1 MKEPRILM
9 ELLIWVNPNRKRSNK
24 LAYSD
29 PNFVVGYDL
38 DMADFSA
45 LVDTYNQRNLLPE
58 EETRLHK
65 YVMTMMNIVLEN
77 PKINPSKGEI
87 DELTDVMYL
96 DGWGSLKHIK
106 PGVKPYSYIYR
117 SMYTAACTRYYL
129 KKIKER
135 LKADAIEQHCQEQYT
150 EWLDEVSDHKV
161 NCLDK
166 PDQDCYI

>member
-1 MKEPRILM
+1 M

-29 PNFVVGYDL
+29 PNFVVGYDI

-45 LVDTYNQRNLLPE
+45 LVDTYNQRNLLPG
-58 EETRLHK
+58 EETRLHR
-65 YVMTMMNIVLEN
+65 YIMTMMNIVLEN
-77 PKINPSKGEI
+77 PKINPTKGEV

-135 LKADAIEQHCQEQYT
+135 EREKAIIEHCE
-150 EWLDEVSDHKV
+150 EELALWEDSVSDHKV
-161 NCLDK
+161 RCCNSPEL
-166 PDQDCYI
+166 